1 MDKEIITFGDIEIEE
16 RKFHQHKNL
25 IYFKYVGITNIKV
38 SSRVSSGEKI
48 INILLLTKMMI
59 IKLNQY
65 V

>member
-48 INILLLTKMMI
+48 INI
-59 IKLNQY
+59 
-65 V
+65 

>member
-25 IYFKYVGITNIKV
+25 IYFEYVGITNIKV